1 MKTIEFA
8 VLNSEIRKY
17 AESMFLTVDDKADI
31 VEILAA
37 SDEKFFKLLGDDPFP
52 IDIFNNLMHL
62 LYNPET
68 EEFYSDVGT
77 EARDANGNWL
87 PIARDPSMNVPDKS
101 FIYLTP
107 DAGC

>member
-1 MKTIEFA
+1 MKTIELA
-8 VLNSEIRKY
+8 ILNSEIRKY
-17 AESMFLTVDDKADI
+17 IETMFLTVDDDAD
-31 VEILAA
+31 VVDILAA
-37 SDEKFFKLLGDDPFP
+37 GDEKFFGILGNDPFP

-77 EARDANGNWL
+77 EARDANGKFL
-87 PIARDPSMNVPDKS
+87 KIANDPSIKVPDKS

>member
-17 AESMFLTVDDKADI
+17 TESMFLEVDDDADVVDILAKADNKLFQ
-31 VEILAA
+31 IL
-37 SDEKFFKLLGDDPFP
+37 GNDPFP

-68 EEFYSDVGT
+68 EEFYTDVGT
-77 EARDANGNWL
+77 EARDANGKFL
-87 PIARDPSMNVPDKS
+87 KIAQDPSMKVPNKS